1 MGKVK
6 PTPWRVVGQ
15 FETDPLPNFATTGDP
30 NREGLPNWPLYSE
43 KSDIAL
49 ELGNEI
55 KLRPELHKPEL
66 DFLDSYFQSLRTVIQ

>member
-1 MGKVK
+1 
-6 PTPWRVVGQ
+6 
-15 FETDPLPNFATTGDP
+15 LA
-30 NREGLPNWPLYSE
+30 NWPAYSE

-66 DFLDSYFQSLRTVIQ
+66 DFLDSYSQSLRTVIQ